1 MSSLCLNRYFQLVVV
16 TSALLPVASCG
27 GDEGGGEEV
36 SADVVLGD
44 VQIIESDSALH
55 DVRDMAND
63 AAGRV
68 WVLSGFEPFVHVLDE
83 RTGEIARFGRIGQ
96 GPGELRTPWYFV
108 ERSDAAAPVIWDV
121 GNRRL
126 LEYDSEGTLA
136 RETGVESRFGIVI
149 AGYRAT
155 EFGTPMKLVESG
167 GVLVVQ
173 AFDDAVV
180 QSSDLWSGALTRLN
194 AAGLITDTIF
204 RFSSLEGSRP
214 DESYSVFGPGPLWT
228 ACRTDELVVLDPN
241 ADELIWLRSDGTQ
254 FERWSLDL
262 PQIPI
267 LKRDV
272 EAYIRHSIDAEIREQ
287 GGGSG
292 LRSTEV
298 GRFLQRAVSRLV
310 ASAPERA
317 PIVGLECDGSGR
329 IWLQLFSTAYDA
341 RGYGPRWVVTDGEV
355 SRSVEFPGGF
365 QPLRFLKDHVLGYV
379 ADDLGVQRPA
389 RVPLPPEL
397 SQN

>member
-1 MSSLCLNRYFQLVVV
+1 MSGFCLNRRFQLVVV
-16 TSALLPVASCG
+16 TSALLLLASCG

-68 WVLSGFEPFVHVLDE
+68 WVLSGFEPFVHVLNG
-83 RTGEIARFGRIGQ
+83 RTGEIVRFGRRGQ

-108 ERSDAAAPVIWDV
+108 ERSDAAVPAIWDV

-126 LEYDSEGTLA
+126 MEYDSEGTLA

-173 AFDDAVV
+173 VFVDAVV
-180 QSSDLWSGALTRLN
+180 QSSHLWSGALTRLN
-194 AAGLITDTIF
+194 AEGLIADTIL

-228 ACRTDELVVLDPN
+228 ACRADELVVLDPN
-241 ADELIWLRSDGTQ
+241 AEELVWLRSDGTQ

-262 PQIPI
+262 PRVPI

-272 EAYIRHSIDAEIREQ
+272 EAYIRNSIDAEIRERR
-287 GGGSG
+287 GGPG
-292 LRSTEV
+292 LRSTEFV
-298 GRFLQRAVSRLV
+298 RFLQRAVTRLV
-310 ASAPERA
+310 ASAPFPHRRPGVRWERA
-317 PIVGLECDGSGR
+317 DLVAAVLDRIRCSRLWPTLGGHRPRGESKCRVSGR
-329 IWLQLFSTAYDA
+329 LSTTSLSEGPCTGI
-341 RGYGPRWVVTDGEV
+341 RGR
-355 SRSVEFPGGF
+355 
-365 QPLRFLKDHVLGYV
+365 
-379 ADDLGVQRPA
+379 
-389 RVPLPPEL
+389 
-397 SQN
+397 